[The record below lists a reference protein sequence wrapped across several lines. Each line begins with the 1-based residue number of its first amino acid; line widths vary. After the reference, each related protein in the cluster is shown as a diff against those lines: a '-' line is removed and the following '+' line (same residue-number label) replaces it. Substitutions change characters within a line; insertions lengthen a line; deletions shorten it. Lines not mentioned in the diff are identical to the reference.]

1 MRVPY
6 FAPRSG
12 LWVRCWEESVLD
24 LELLRVELPRCRKG
38 AGKRVLRRLYRGGFR
53 TVLELPPGCV
63 CSERYPAPVET
74 APLYRARAAEL
85 ALGLLRR
92 RGLAPERSVVGLRS
106 RRWSRE
112 LERVASAL
120 APQVRGLALRL
131 DSPGA
136 ELRAEE
142 YLRGEFGLPVFQG
155 EGDLCLC
162 FSPAEPAPD
171 RVLLGVERPVIEG
184 LRLGWSGGSLP
195 EQVPRAALLTLLA
208 QRGRISWEEI
218 LLEF

>member
-1 MRVPY
+1 
-6 FAPRSG
+6 
-12 LWVRCWEESVLD
+12 
-24 LELLRVELPRCRKG
+24 
-38 AGKRVLRRLYRGGFR
+38 
-53 TVLELPPGCV
+53 
-63 CSERYPAPVET
+63 VET

-162 FSPAEPAPD
+162 FSSAEPAPD